1 MPEDSPPMD
10 YQPRQAA
17 RVLPPGALLPLG
29 CKDTT
34 IRLPGVEMKQMKHLP
49 GVQMKKVVDVR
60 EWSRQALDELER
72 LFPKVASRPTVLRT
86 SMSAGTWRSPPGSAE
101 QQQWRPF
108 LQPAGFVGG
117 LAARSPPGMAE
128 RQPRRGFS
136 RQLTLTDQEE
146 VLQAALPT
154 PMRQVLTERPSTVD
168 PAATEIPALPS
179 HASRT
184 TSRTVS
190 RQPSILESRPPSRLA
205 PLSEMP
211 PLVSAA
217 ATTPAAAVRRV
228 QVRAPGEGLPEVLPQ
243 VPSSAPSLQ
252 RGGPSTDSQLS
263 GPKLRSP
270 QRAEEPAGSPRS
282 ASKANEKGSTG
293 RSSGSPRKGSKGST
307 SKAPVAAHSSEKPD
321 PASSLRP
328 RRGISPSLSRTF
340 SVLLEDDVESHGPHP
355 NSTWIL
361 LTEPAEAHRER
372 VSQAFKG
379 LALQGVL
386 GRDSAPELLRRMGHR
401 EPSVD
406 KAEAIVQGATLSF
419 HLDIDDAVEFAM
431 QYRDHC
437 RASYEKKLGQ
447 PLEEADSSEPAMLD
461 ISVGTALLS
470 ELKTQVAPGVKT
482 QLMHILGISSRA
494 LRSIGDRCLTQVAT
508 AEEIIR
514 MRDMMIDHAGFT
526 PSEHRRV
533 CSTFLRY
540 DRDNG
545 GKLMTKDVRLAL
557 MWLGATPEF
566 ARSATDHLPEGNQG
580 TICLDAF
587 VEMVKAFFQH
597 EESRIR
603 SAMDQADED
612 RNGLLDREELCVF
625 FAKLGFIVTDRQV
638 LQEALLECNLHR
650 TASLT
655 YEDVYQVFMR
665 FRECSGFTKAQ
676 LAEVVE
682 AFDNFDKDN
691 SLGLSAAELEIA
703 MQWLGYPTK
712 IEFVRKFL
720 LEHDIDD
727 SGEVELDEF
736 AGFVTRYRDTHFS
749 DVKTKFEK
757 YAVEKKSTE
766 SHEEQVRVLPADSM
780 FRFLLD
786 IGYIVTK
793 VAADELAKEAG
804 PRLPFWTV
812 VDVVAKLRCQVRDKM
827 RKHHCFADV
836 EVRRLRERFEKYA
849 AGEAG
854 LRGRKL
860 AALVEELYPGI
871 QKSKELHAKAQ
882 RVIEAAD
889 KNHDDIIDFD
899 EYLGLMRFYKF
910 EQRLA
915 EIQKE
920 KEAITKTT
928 FSARERLEFRRVFD
942 MFDEDASGD
951 IDFEELCTM
960 LDGVVPPGCLTG
972 GLLDSLRDMDTQ
984 HGGRAMSFADFLLF
998 MQDLTKVT
1006 NAKQDK
1012 QAGSGH
1018 LEREDEE

>member
-1 MPEDSPPMD
+1 MD
-10 YQPRQAA
+10 PQPRQAT

-34 IRLPGVEMKQMKHLP
+34 MRLPGVEMKHLP
-49 GVQMKKVVDVR
+49 GVQMKKVVDAR

-117 LAARSPPGMAE
+117 LAARSPPGTAE

-168 PAATEIPALPS
+168 PAATEEIPALPS
-179 HASRT
+179 HASRP

-252 RGGPSTDSQLS
+252 RGGPLTEASGKGAGSKDSQLS

-270 QRAEEPAGSPRS
+270 QRADVPAGSPQS

-307 SKAPVAAHSSEKPD
+307 SKAPVAAHYSEKPD
-321 PASSLRP
+321 LASSLRP
-328 RRGISPSLSRTF
+328 RRGISPSLSRRF
-340 SVLLEDDVESHGPHP
+340 SVLLQDDVESHGPHP

-372 VSQAFKG
+372 VSHAFQG
-379 LALQGVL
+379 LASQGVL

-406 KAEAIVQGATLSF
+406 KAEAIVQGATVSF

-470 ELKTQVAPGVKT
+470 ELKTQVAPGTKT
-482 QLMHILGISSRA
+482 QLMHTLGISSRT
-494 LRSIGDRCLTQVAT
+494 LGSIGDRCLTQVAT

-545 GKLMTKDVRLAL
+545 GKLMTKDVWLAL

-566 ARSATDHLPEGNQG
+566 ARSATEHLPEGNQG
-580 TICLDAF
+580 AICL
-587 VEMVKAFFQH
+587 ELQ
-597 EESRIR
+597 
-603 SAMDQADED
+603 
-612 RNGLLDREELCVF
+612 ELCWGLPL
-625 FAKLGFIVTDRQV
+625 AGG
-638 LQEALLECNLHR
+638 LQEA
-650 TASLT
+650 
-655 YEDVYQVFMR
+655 
-665 FRECSGFTKAQ
+665 
-676 LAEVVE
+676 
-682 AFDNFDKDN
+682 
-691 SLGLSAAELEIA
+691 
-703 MQWLGYPTK
+703 
-712 IEFVRKFL
+712 
-720 LEHDIDD
+720 
-727 SGEVELDEF
+727 
-736 AGFVTRYRDTHFS
+736 
-749 DVKTKFEK
+749 
-757 YAVEKKSTE
+757 
-766 SHEEQVRVLPADSM
+766 
-780 FRFLLD
+780 
-786 IGYIVTK
+786 
-793 VAADELAKEAG
+793 
-804 PRLPFWTV
+804 
-812 VDVVAKLRCQVRDKM
+812 
-827 RKHHCFADV
+827 
-836 EVRRLRERFEKYA
+836 A
-849 AGEAG
+849 AG
-854 LRGRKL
+854 
-860 AALVEELYPGI
+860 
-871 QKSKELHAKAQ
+871 
-882 RVIEAAD
+882 
-889 KNHDDIIDFD
+889 
-899 EYLGLMRFYKF
+899 
-910 EQRLA
+910 
-915 EIQKE
+915 
-920 KEAITKTT
+920 
-928 FSARERLEFRRVFD
+928 
-942 MFDEDASGD
+942 
-951 IDFEELCTM
+951 
-960 LDGVVPPGCLTG
+960 
-972 GLLDSLRDMDTQ
+972 
-984 HGGRAMSFADFLLF
+984 
-998 MQDLTKVT
+998 
-1006 NAKQDK
+1006 
-1012 QAGSGH
+1012 
-1018 LEREDEE
+1018 